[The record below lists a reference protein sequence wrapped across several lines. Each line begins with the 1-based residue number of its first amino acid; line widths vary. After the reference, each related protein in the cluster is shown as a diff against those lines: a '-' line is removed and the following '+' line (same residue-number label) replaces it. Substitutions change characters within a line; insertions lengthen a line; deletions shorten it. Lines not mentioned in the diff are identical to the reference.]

1 MQQTTSAS
9 SASVTPTTSAS
20 STGSGNAGG
29 LAHASTADSPHPGM
43 MTTSDTPAVLPPRR
57 RLVKSAA
64 YVSFQVI
71 DEFLGDSSENVELG
85 FVFVKLY
92 YLLLSYKV
100 DGACYGC
107 FQ

>member
-64 YVSFQVI
+64 YVSFQLL
-71 DEFLGDSSENVELG
+71 DKFLGDS
-85 FVFVKLY
+85 
-92 YLLLSYKV
+92 
-100 DGACYGC
+100 
-107 FQ
+107 